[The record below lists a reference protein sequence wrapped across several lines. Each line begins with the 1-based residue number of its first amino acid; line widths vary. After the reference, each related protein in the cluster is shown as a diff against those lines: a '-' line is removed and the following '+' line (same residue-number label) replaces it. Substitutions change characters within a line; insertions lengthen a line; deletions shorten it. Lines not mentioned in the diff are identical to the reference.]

1 MSSSV
6 SQGEDNESDPEKSER
21 PQQSESLVRILKTV
35 RILPKTNIPIDDS
48 VVSPKFY
55 NGFNYSILAQRRKNG
70 HPVVGVTSANKG
82 EGKTLVA
89 SNLAVSLALAGEQ
102 KTVLVDL
109 SVADPR
115 LHRIFGTHLKPGLTD
130 ALTEGVVQITETQ
143 IPNLYLLPAGGTGAH
158 PLAASRL
165 AALPKGERPA
175 TPSFGIEQIAEFR
188 NVVYS
193 LREAFDFVIIDLPSM
208 REPAIPML
216 LTHQMD
222 GLLVVVDSTKT
233 KREEVEIMFQRV
245 HHQQLLGFVFNRVN
259 SESLQ

>member
-1 MSSSV
+1 MKEVTLQSRSMVKTPSAMLSSIAERSVASSS
-6 SQGEDNESDPEKSER
+6 ES
-21 PQQSESLVRILKTV
+21 
-35 RILPKTNIPIDDS
+35 
-48 VVSPKFY
+48 SPTAVARRR
-55 NGFNYSILAQRRKNG
+55 LAW
-70 HPVVGVTSANKG
+70 T
-82 EGKTLVA
+82 
-89 SNLAVSLALAGEQ
+89 
-102 KTVLVDL
+102 
-109 SVADPR
+109 
-115 LHRIFGTHLKPGLTD
+115 
-130 ALTEGVVQITETQ
+130 
-143 IPNLYLLPAGGTGAH
+143 
-158 PLAASRL
+158 ASRL